1 MLFRSLYGISGTVQL
16 KAVLT
21 QTAYQISSKTF
32 AASTGK
38 KPAGS
43 ISEGAGRC
51 FKEAA
56 HKATEQII
64 YKIAY
69 NMASAGSA
77 FSGKNINIKIFNAS
91 FGDVEK
97 IENALKEFAGNSGK
111 LFERSYKNNI
121 LEIDLISKHS
131 ARDTASFLS
140 EHGININALTVQT
153 IEANILKDNATKNNI
168 ADAPNTNL
176 KIMNVSSFAQAG
188 EIEDKLK
195 NFLQASINKFSSK
208 YNDQTLEIFIN
219 FSDGIDITKT
229 ERDIAVFFENNGI
242 KINSLSS
249 GFINGKFSPV
259 NENQKSEGLLN
270 WSW

>member
-1 MLFRSLYGISGTVQL
+1 
-16 KAVLT
+16 
-21 QTAYQISSKTF
+21 
-32 AASTGK
+32 
-38 KPAGS
+38 
-43 ISEGAGRC
+43 
-51 FKEAA
+51 
-56 HKATEQII
+56 
-64 YKIAY
+64 
-69 NMASAGSA
+69 MASAGSA

-140 EHGININALTVQT
+140 EHGININSLTVQT

-168 ADAPNTNL
+168 APNTNL
-176 KIMNVSSFAQAG
+176 KIINVPSFAQAG

-229 ERDIAVFFENNGI
+229 ERDIAVFFENNSI

-249 GFINGKFSPV
+249 GFISGTFSPINV
-259 NENQKSEGLLN
+259 NENKNEKSEGLLN